1 MLSRAAESIYWLH
14 RYIERAENVARFI
27 DVNLHLVLDLS
38 PDSPEQW
45 QPLVNTTGDRHDFA
59 QRYGAACREHVFTFL
74 THDAANPNSILSC
87 LQAARDNARSVRE
100 IISSDM
106 WEHVN
111 KFYLMVQQRGTAGAA
126 GAARF
131 LQRGEERQLPVRGRH
146 RRHHGARRGLA
157 LRAPGAAAGARRQDL
172 AHSRREILHAGRRRS
187 SAGSPVDDI
196 QWAAVLK
203 SASALEMYRQRFGRI
218 TPDSVADFLLLDREF
233 PRALHYCLV
242 EAETSLHLISG
253 TPMGSFRDEAE
264 QRLGRLRS
272 ELDYAA
278 IGEIIAVGLHAFL
291 DRFQFKLNQVDDEIF
306 NTFFALRPARRDA
319 ARRVAET
326 WRTAC

>member
-27 DVNLHLVLDLS
+27 DVNLHLMLDLT

-59 QRYGAACREHVFTFL
+59 RRHGKATKENVFTFL
-74 THDAANPNSILSC
+74 THDTANPNSIFSC

-111 KFYLMVQQRGTAGAA
+111 KFYLMVQRAVRQAQHAPHEFFTEVKNASYLFVGITDATMAHGEGWHFGRLGRLLERADKTSRILDVKYFILLPKAA
-126 GAARF
+126 D
-131 LQRGEERQLPVRGRH
+131 V
-146 RRHHGARRGLA
+146 
-157 LRAPGAAAGARRQDL
+157 
-172 AHSRREILHAGRRRS
+172 
-187 SAGSPVDDI
+187 GSPADDI

-218 TPDSVADFLLLDREF
+218 TPVSVADFLVLDREF
-233 PRALHYCLV
+233 PRAMHYCLV
-242 EAETSLHLISG
+242 EAETSLHTISG

-278 IGEIIAVGLHAFL
+278 IQEIIGVGLHEFL

-306 NTFFALRPARRDA
+306 NTFFALRPVSGARRGGP
-319 ARRVAET
+319 
-326 WRTAC
+326 

>member
-27 DVNLHLVLDLS
+27 DVNLHLMLDLS

-59 QRYGAACREHVFTFL
+59 HRYGAACREHVFTFL

-111 KFYLMVQQRGTAGAA
+111 KFYLMVQQAVRQAQHAPHDFFSAVKNASYQFVGVTDATMVHGEGWHFGRLGRLLERADKTSRILDVKYFMLVPQAG
-126 GAARF
+126 
-131 LQRGEERQLPVRGRH
+131 V
-146 RRHHGARRGLA
+146 
-157 LRAPGAAAGARRQDL
+157 
-172 AHSRREILHAGRRRS
+172 
-187 SAGSPVDDI
+187 GSPVDDI

-218 TPDSVADFLLLDREF
+218 TPTSVADFLLLDREF

-242 EAETSLHLISG
+242 EAETSLHVISG
-253 TPMGSFRDEAE
+253 TPMGGFRDEAE

-278 IGEIIAVGLHAFL
+278 IQEIIAVGLHAFL

-306 NTFFALRPARRDA
+306 NTFFALRPVGGTQRLG
-319 ARRVAET
+319 
-326 WRTAC
+326 C